1 MSKVGMG
8 PMHLEVGFFGLLMLL
23 YNLALF
29 VLFVLVLMFL
39 VSGIRFFKQKPR
51 NDEVLI
57 AKLDELIRIQQEET
71 GKDGG

>member
-1 MSKVGMG
+1 MGMG

-51 NDEVLI
+51 NDEALI